1 MQDVQIYAY
10 VPMKMYKTL
19 KTSGLVTFGF
29 SACQGFQAFPD
40 MNSCAILPDK
50 FLRTEGKLKI
60 T

>member
-1 MQDVQIYAY
+1 
-10 VPMKMYKTL
+10 MKIYKTL
-19 KTSGLVTFGF
+19 KTSCLVTFGF